1 MPEATSRK
9 SPAIY
14 YGWIII
20 WLSFMTMAFHSTARF
35 SFSIFQVPL
44 IGEFNWSRAA
54 LGGAYS
60 LNMFFHGFGA
70 PITGSLLDRYGP
82 RRVMPWG
89 SVFIG
94 AALASGWFITS
105 LWHVY
110 LLTGLVMG
118 IGSALSGYPMHG
130 AIVPRWFLRKRGLAA
145 GIVISGIGV
154 GGLILSPSIERVIA
168 HFSWRH
174 AYLAYG
180 LFVLLVLVPLN
191 FLLIRNRP
199 EEVGQTI
206 DGLPPREE
214 TAPPAPPEERVRFRD
229 ALSIVWRDS
238 RFTALALMSFITGL
252 HMNTMM
258 SHMALY
264 LVDQD
269 YGPALAAIILGM
281 TGFLRMFG
289 SMSMGW
295 LSDRMG
301 RIPTL
306 LISYGVAIAGL
317 LLTLLIPQLGYLPVL
332 GFLFG
337 IIYGFGMGGMASIAA
352 ALASDIFDRKVIGR
366 VMGIFEI
373 CFGLGGMIGPPLAG
387 LAFDLTGSYSIPIT
401 VLIATMVIFMF
412 IAAKVK
418 IAPSQ

>member
-1 MPEATSRK
+1 M
-9 SPAIY
+9 IY
-14 YGWIII
+14 YGWVII

-35 SFSIFQVPL
+35 SFSIFQIPL

-60 LNMFFHGFGA
+60 LNMFLHGFMA
-70 PITGSLLDRYGP
+70 PVTGSLMDRYGP

-89 SVFIG
+89 SVFVG
-94 AALASGWFITS
+94 AALAFGWFITS

-110 LLTGLVMG
+110 LLTGLIMG
-118 IGSALSGYPMHG
+118 IGSALSGYPMHA
-130 AIVPRWFLRKRGLAA
+130 AIVPRWFRRKRGMAV
-145 GIVISGIGV
+145 GIVLSGIGI
-154 GGLILSPSIERVIA
+154 GGLMLSPTIERLIA

-180 LFVLLVLVPLN
+180 LFVLLVLAPLN
-191 FLLIRNRP
+191 FFLVRNRP
-199 EEVGQTI
+199 EEVGQAV

-214 TAPPAPPEERVRFRD
+214 DPASSPSAEARVGLRE
-229 ALSIVWRDS
+229 ALSAVRGDS
-238 RFTALALMSFITGL
+238 RFTALVLMSFITGL

-264 LVDQD
+264 LVDQN
-269 YGPALAAIILGM
+269 YGLSLAAIILGI

-289 SMSMGW
+289 SISMGW

-301 RIPTL
+301 RIRAL
-306 LISYGVAIAGL
+306 NISYGIAAAGL
-317 LLTLLIPQLGYLPVL
+317 LLTLLIPQLGYLPIL

-337 IIYGFGMGGMASIAA
+337 IIYGFGMGGMASISA
-352 ALASDIFDRKVIGR
+352 ALSSDIFDRRVIGM
-366 VMGIFEI
+366 VMGVFEI
-373 CFGLGGMIGPPLAG
+373 CFAIGGIVGPPLAG

-401 VLIATMVIFMF
+401 VLIAAMVLHIF
-412 IAAKVK
+412 IAARVTV
-418 IAPSQ
+418 ARAD